1 MAIVWPLI
9 LMRLNSLAS
18 RLIATSAIWLL
29 LVLPVA
35 GLLIY
40 RLYRDDVQSAFDG
53 GLEKLVNAI
62 ALDSMN
68 AAGSEPV
75 VPNNRYEP
83 LFEETHSGWYW
94 QIKPLDE
101 TQARRFV
108 SASLATASLEV
119 PFEKKITSDAGGN
132 RWLNSKGPVG
142 EPLRMVEVID
152 TINHVEGGPR
162 YSIVVAGPLDWLDS
176 RLSSFLTRLS
186 TALAL
191 TGIGLVTATLV
202 QVRFGLLPLRQIE
215 RGLAAIRS
223 GEATKL
229 DGELPVEIEPLQ
241 YELNQLIQSNQDI
254 VDRARTQVGNLA
266 HALKTPLAVIT
277 NEAREDKSTLG
288 AKVASQAQI
297 MRDQI
302 NYYLDRARVAAGV
315 GVIGR
320 ATEIAP
326 VAEALVRALER
337 INRDKGIRITMACGP
352 GLRFQGEKQDL
363 EEMLGNLLDNA
374 CKWAKKDVSLLIQQ
388 GGKEGK
394 TDTRRLLIKVE
405 DDGPGLTTEQRARI
419 GKRGLRLD
427 ETKPGSG
434 LGLSIVTDLVQSYRG
449 ALTLGQ
455 AAKGGLSVS
464 LDLPAT

>member
-1 MAIVWPLI
+1 
-9 LMRLNSLAS
+9 MR
-18 RLIATSAIWLL
+18 
-29 LVLPVA
+29 
-35 GLLIY
+35 
-40 RLYRDDVQSAFDG
+40 
-53 GLEKLVNAI
+53 
-62 ALDSMN
+62 
-68 AAGSEPV
+68 
-75 VPNNRYEP
+75 

-101 TQARRFV
+101 PQARRFV
-108 SASLATASLEV
+108 SASLATAALDV
-119 PFEKKITSDAGGN
+119 PFEKQVAADAGGN
-132 RWLNSKGPVG
+132 RWLNAKGPIG

-152 TINHVEGGPR
+152 TINHVDGSPR

-176 RLSSFLTRLS
+176 RLSGFLTRLS

-191 TGIGLVTATLV
+191 TGIGLVMATLV

-223 GEATKL
+223 GEASKL
-229 DGELPVEIEPLQ
+229 DGELPAEIEPLQ
-241 YELNQLIQSNQDI
+241 HELNQLIQSNQDI

-277 NEAREDKSTLG
+277 NESREDKSAFG
-288 AKVASQAQI
+288 AKVAGQAQV

-320 ATEIAP
+320 ATDVAP

-337 INRDKGIRITMACGP
+337 INRDKGIRIVSVCAP

-363 EEMLGNLLDNA
+363 EEMLGNILDNA
-374 CKWAKKDVSLLIQQ
+374 CKWAKQNVTLSVQNGSRD
-388 GGKEGK
+388 GK
-394 TDTRRLLIKVE
+394 TDTRRLLIRVE
-405 DDGPGLTTEQRARI
+405 DDGPGLTPEQRARI

-449 ALTLGQ
+449 TLSLGQ